1 MDSDSSTDDEETLVV
16 YTCKKCPGQ
25 EFTKKNMQA
34 HREFHKSAKKRR
46 QRRRNQSPAPS
57 SMGTTAS
64 LFVERTR
71 SQSPKKTAE
80 KNLRPAELKRRK
92 AAKTTYL
99 QHSLDKELTNGG

>member
-46 QRRRNQSPAPS
+46 QRRFVKFYVILC
-57 SMGTTAS
+57 S
-64 LFVERTR
+64 LLSIWNSNFF
-71 SQSPKKTAE
+71 
-80 KNLRPAELKRRK
+80 L
-92 AAKTTYL
+92 L
-99 QHSLDKELTNGG
+99 QQT